1 LKLLKVYMDNDNIKN
16 FYSGYSDK
24 ITDKRFNSPYALRR
38 YAHLKQYEA
47 FLRHIEPGMRVLDAG
62 CGEGVLSVMLVQRG
76 AIVTGC
82 DLSTPNIENARRYAK
97 EAGLDSIEFMVAD
110 LEQIP
115 FADNSFDLVVS
126 SHVLEH
132 LPDFDQGLREI
143 MRVTKKRAVMAIP
156 TVFNLCSMVQ
166 VGGGW
171 FYLKGPRS
179 FLAIFRGFLKML
191 GSFISGQE
199 GVNEAYGRED
209 IPHVFRFPWIM
220 KNKIKKEKFKLVE
233 YEASSLCLPYF
244 ASGLPVIKFLDQYKN
259 KKIFRNLGYGTTYV
273 VEK

>member
-1 LKLLKVYMDNDNIKN
+1 LKLLKVFMDNSIKN
-16 FYSGYSDK
+16 FYSDYSDK
-24 ITDKRFNSPYALRR
+24 ILQKRFNSPYALRR
-38 YAHLKQYEA
+38 YVHLKQYEA
-47 FLRHIEPGMRVLDAG
+47 FLGYVEPGMRVLDAG
-62 CGEGVLSVMLVQRG
+62 CGEGVLSVMLAQRG

-82 DLSTPNIENARRYAK
+82 DLSIPNIENARHHSK
-97 EAGLDSIEFMVAD
+97 EVGVDNIEFLVAD
-110 LEQIP
+110 LENIP
-115 FADNSFDLVVS
+115 FADSSFDLVVS

-143 MRVTKKRAVMAIP
+143 MRVTKRRAVIAIP
-156 TVFNLCSMVQ
+156 TILNPCSMVQ

-179 FLAIFRGFLKML
+179 FLAVFWGFLKMFRAL
-191 GSFISGQE
+191 TLGQE
-199 GVNEAYGRED
+199 GVNESYGRED
-209 IPHVFRFPWIM
+209 IPHIFRFPWIM
-220 KNKIKKEKFKLVE
+220 KSKINKEKFKLTE

-244 ASGLPVIKFLDQYKN
+244 SNGLLVIKFLDQYKS